1 MLPSRGEGWGRPHV
15 EAMSMGLPLLATNWS
30 GITAYLDHSVGYPIA
45 VERLITVGFRGGG
58 A

>member
-1 MLPSRGEGWGRPHV
+1 M